1 MPRAN
6 PPVKHMPT
14 APTPGPP
21 QRACSA
27 AARARSQLMIG
38 LVLPWASTV
47 NSRLMHARA
56 KEERVYPTV
65 AARPS
70 SPNRWGIT
78 AVNPASATVGPNRR
92 PRG

>member
-1 MPRAN
+1 MPSAN

-21 QRACSA
+21 HRACSA

-38 LVLPWASTV
+38 LVRPWAITV
-47 NSRLMHARA
+47 NSRLMHARV
-56 KEERVYPTV
+56 KEERAYPPL

-70 SPNRWGIT
+70 SPNR
-78 AVNPASATVGPNRR
+78 
-92 PRG
+92 